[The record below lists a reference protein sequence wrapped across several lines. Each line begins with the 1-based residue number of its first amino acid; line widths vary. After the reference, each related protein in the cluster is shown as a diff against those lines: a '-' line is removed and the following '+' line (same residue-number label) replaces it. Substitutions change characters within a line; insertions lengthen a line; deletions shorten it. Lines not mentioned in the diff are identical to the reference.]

1 MVTINIPIPETYLKK
16 LEERAKSLG
25 ITPQELARIGIEE
38 VLRSPDPK
46 ILEILEQII
55 EEDDELL
62 RRLA

>member
-25 ITPQELARIGIEE
+25 ITPQELASIGIEE